1 LNKLIGNEDSDVYK
15 GNHCCQLNKLNQPV
29 NSINLLVEFIDLL
42 YLGEKYMILF
52 NCEEPKQK
60 YEAKMEKKYRML
72 IIDDSE
78 ETVAGLQH
86 FFSKKYEVLTA
97 GDGME
102 GLKLFEN
109 EEKGFD
115 LVITDLVMPY
125 ISGVGVI
132 SIIKKKYA
140 GTPVIAITG
149 WGEHPGALATEAQ
162 ADIVL
167 EKPIELPELE
177 KLVDDLLAKK
187 KS

>member
-1 LNKLIGNEDSDVYK
+1 MG
-15 GNHCCQLNKLNQPV
+15 
-29 NSINLLVEFIDLL
+29 
-42 YLGEKYMILF
+42 
-52 NCEEPKQK
+52 
-60 YEAKMEKKYRML
+60 KKYRLL

-86 FFSKKYEVLTA
+86 FFSKKHEVMTA
-97 GDGME
+97 PDGME

-109 EEKGFD
+109 EKERFD

-132 SIIKKKYA
+132 SIIKKKYS

-177 KLVDDLLAKK
+177 KLVEDLLAKK
-187 KS
+187 QE

>member
-1 LNKLIGNEDSDVYK
+1 
-15 GNHCCQLNKLNQPV
+15 
-29 NSINLLVEFIDLL
+29 
-42 YLGEKYMILF
+42 
-52 NCEEPKQK
+52 
-60 YEAKMEKKYRML
+60 MEKKYRLL

-78 ETVAGLQH
+78 ETVAGLKH
-86 FFSKKYEVLTA
+86 FFSKTYEVATA
-97 GDGME
+97 ADGME

-109 EEKGFD
+109 EKEGFD

-132 SIIKKKYA
+132 SIIKKKYT

-167 EKPIELPELE
+167 EKPIELPELV
-177 KLVDDLLAKK
+177 KLVEDLLAKK
-187 KS
+187 ES

>member
-1 LNKLIGNEDSDVYK
+1 
-15 GNHCCQLNKLNQPV
+15 
-29 NSINLLVEFIDLL
+29 
-42 YLGEKYMILF
+42 
-52 NCEEPKQK
+52 
-60 YEAKMEKKYRML
+60 MEKQYRIL

-86 FFSKKYEVLTA
+86 FFSKKYEVFTA

-109 EEKGFD
+109 EQNGFD

-132 SIIKKKYA
+132 SIIKKKYP
-140 GTPVIAITG
+140 GIPVIAITG

-177 KLVDDLLAKK
+177 KLVEDLLAKK
-187 KS
+187 